1 MRLTIK
7 DVIRLQKKSGSKA
20 RGRSFDSPDAR
31 CRLNSGF
38 WASRRNKPQLG
49 VYAACLYSR
58 IGRNLTTS
66 SRKKVN
72 HEMAPERFS

>member
-38 WASRRNKPQLG
+38 GL
-49 VYAACLYSR
+49 
-58 IGRNLTTS
+58 
-66 SRKKVN
+66 RKKQTAAWRLCRVPLLA
-72 HEMAPERFS
+72 HRGAT